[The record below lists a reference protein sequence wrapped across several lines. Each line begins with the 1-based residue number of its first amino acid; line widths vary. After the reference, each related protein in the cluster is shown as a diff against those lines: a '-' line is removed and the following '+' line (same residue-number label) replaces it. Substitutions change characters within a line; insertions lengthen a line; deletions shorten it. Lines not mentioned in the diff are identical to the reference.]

1 MDLRVLRYAGP
12 FAFAL
17 SIPALFYLGGP
28 VTPVLTVLL
37 LLAALIGAEGVS
49 PRGAVPL
56 APPRVR
62 SFRLLPSL
70 YVPVQLG
77 VILWAVSVARAVDAA
92 AFAALALSVGVTS
105 GVFGMLAAHEL
116 VHGHNRTEHA
126 LGLAL
131 LTGMS
136 YRHFRVAHIFGH
148 HRWAAT
154 ARDPAT
160 ARLGEGFYV
169 FLGRTVVGQFADA
182 WRIENRRIAARRL
195 SPLRHRILGDLATM
209 AAVFAAVVLA
219 FGWPGAALFAAQSA
233 VGIVVLELFNYIA
246 HYGLARAAWPSGREP
261 FTERH
266 SWNSSNVAANALIFN
281 MGRHS
286 YHHTRPAESYQ
297 SLQWVADA
305 PELPAGY
312 AGSILLALVP
322 PLWRRIMD
330 PAVQRLH
337 TAGSEAPASR
347 ALA

>member
-1 MDLRVLRYAGP
+1 MGLGALRYAGP
-12 FAFAL
+12 FLFAL
-17 SIPALFYLGGP
+17 SIPGLFYFVAP
-28 VTPVLTVLL
+28 AAPVLTVVL

-49 PRGAVPL
+49 ARGTVPE
-56 APPRVR
+56 AAADAHA
-62 SFRLLPSL
+62 FRLLPIL
-70 YVPVQLG
+70 YVLVQTG
-77 VILWAVSVARAVDAA
+77 VILWAVSVAPAVDAP
-92 AFAALALSVGVTS
+92 AFASLALAVGVTT

-126 LGLAL
+126 LGLAM

-160 ARLGEGFYV
+160 ARLGEGFYA
-169 FLGRTVVGQFADA
+169 FLVRTVSGQFTDA
-182 WRIENRRIAARRL
+182 WRIENRRIAARGQSVL
-195 SPLRHRILGDLATM
+195 HHRVVGDVAAMATVY
-209 AAVFAAVVLA
+209 AAVLIA
-219 FGWPGAALFAAQSA
+219 FDWRGAALFAAQSM

-246 HYGLARAAWPSGREP
+246 HYGLARAPRPAGHEP
-261 FTERH
+261 FSDRH
-266 SWNSSNVAANALIFN
+266 SWNSSNVVANTLIFN

-286 YHHTRPAESYQ
+286 YHHTRPAASYQ
-297 SLQWVADA
+297 SLKWVPRA

-337 TAGSEAPASR
+337 TADIEAPA
-347 ALA
+347 